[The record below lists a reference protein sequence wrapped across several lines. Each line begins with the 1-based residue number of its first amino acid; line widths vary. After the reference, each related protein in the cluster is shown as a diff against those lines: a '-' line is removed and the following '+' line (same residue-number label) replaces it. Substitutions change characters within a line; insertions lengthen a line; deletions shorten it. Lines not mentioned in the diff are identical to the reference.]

1 MKRTPSRTEEL
12 ALCLRRGVVAV
23 AGAAAIA
30 VSACAAPGGGAT
42 AAPPTRAPATA
53 APPSTAPGTASGES
67 RSLTVAQDTT
77 LGAYVA
83 GENGMALYIFK
94 PDTVTASNCNGDCAA
109 KWPPLTVEMAT
120 DVTAGPGV
128 TGTLG
133 TITRADGSMQ
143 VTLGG
148 HPLYYFAGD
157 KAAGDVNGQGL
168 NDVWYVAGPDGAGV
182 GMGGAAASDGP
193 KVTPCPPTDR
203 SCY

>member
-1 MKRTPSRTEEL
+1 MERMPSRAEDL
-12 ALCLRRGVVAV
+12 AARLRLGVVAV
-23 AGAAAIA
+23 AAAAAIA

-42 AAPPTRAPATA
+42 AAPPTQGSATA

-67 RSLTVAQDTT
+67 RSLTVAQDAT

-94 PDTVTASNCNGDCAA
+94 PDTGTASNCNDDCAA

-120 DVTAGPGV
+120 DVTAGTGV

-157 KAAGDVNGQGL
+157 KAAGEVNGQGL
-168 NDVWYVAGPDGAGV
+168 NDVWFVAGPDGAGV
-182 GMGGAAASDGP
+182 AMDGGGGVA
-193 KVTPCPPTDR
+193 KTPCPPADR
-203 SCY
+203 TCY